1 MIDIDRGRR
10 LAGQL
15 VRVVDGGRLPVG
27 PEQHIVHDGQRV
39 RVVHHPT
46 RSEYWW
52 YTILQGQRVLVVHH
66 PTRSEST
73 GGVVVHHPTSFIVVQ
88 QQFNAGLTP
97 V

>member
-46 RSEYWW
+46 RSESTGGTPSYKVREYWW
-52 YTILQGQRVLVVHH
+52 YTILQGQRVLVEWWYTILQV
-66 PTRSEST
+66 
-73 GGVVVHHPTSFIVVQ
+73 
-88 QQFNAGLTP
+88 L
-97 V
+97 